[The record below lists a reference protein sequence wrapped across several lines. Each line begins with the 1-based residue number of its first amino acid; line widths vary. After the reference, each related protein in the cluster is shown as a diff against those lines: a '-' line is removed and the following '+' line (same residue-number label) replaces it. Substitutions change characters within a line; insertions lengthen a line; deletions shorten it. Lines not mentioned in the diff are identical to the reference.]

1 MIPIYKPYMPEN
13 LMPELNEI
21 LYSGQLNFG
30 KYGKQFESQ
39 LKEFIGCEYI
49 LTINSYNTAMQVVLS
64 TLGLQFGDEI
74 IASPV
79 SCLASNQPFATKGL
93 KVIWADINPAT
104 GTLCPEDVEDK
115 ITDNTKAIFHNHF
128 CGYVGEID
136 AINALGK
143 KYGIPIIDDGIEA
156 FGSEYKGNKLGDLGT
171 DVTVFSF
178 QTVRLPNTIEGGAIV
193 FKDKT
198 LYDKAVLIRDYGIDR
213 SKFRTA
219 DGEINPDCD
228 IHLEG
233 YGGLM
238 SEVNS
243 FIGTKQMLDVIQLLQ
258 QQQQNAIKWQK
269 ELKNNTDIKPLQI
282 NNNTNPNYWVYGTL
296 SENSKMTINYFK
308 SRGFYATGVHI
319 NNNIYSVFNNK
330 IDLEGVNK
338 FKQQFVAIPCG
349 CWVSDSIIKV
359 NDKSN

>member
-13 LMPELNEI
+13 LITGINEI
-21 LYSGQLNFG
+21 LYSGQLGFG

-39 LKEFIGCEYI
+39 LKEFIGCNYI

-64 TLGLQFGDEI
+64 TLGLQFGDEV

-93 KVIWADINPAT
+93 KVIWADINHET
-104 GTLCPEDVEDK
+104 GTLCPTDVESK
-115 ITDNTKAIFHNHF
+115 ITKNTKAIFHNHF
-128 CGYVGEID
+128 CGYVGDIT
-136 AINALGK
+136 AINTLGE

-156 FGSEYKGNKLGDLGT
+156 FGAEYKGERLGNVGT
-171 DVTVFSF
+171 DLTVFSF

-193 FKDKT
+193 FKDKA

-213 SKFRTA
+213 SQFRTA

-228 IHLEG
+228 IQLEG

-243 FIGTKQMLDVIQLLQ
+243 FIGTKQMLGIDQLLKK
-258 QQQQNAIKWQK
+258 QQQNAIKWQN
-269 ELKNNTDIKPLQI
+269 ELQNNIEVSPLVIMKDSQ
-282 NNNTNPNYWVYGTL
+282 PNYWVFGTL
-296 SENSKMTINYFK
+296 SENSKETIAYFK
-308 SRGFYATGVHI
+308 SRGYYATGVHI

-330 IDLEGVNK
+330 INLVGVNK

-349 CWVSDSIIKV
+349 WWFDWMK
-359 NDKSN
+359 K

>member
-1 MIPIYKPYMPEN
+1 MIPIYKPYMPDN
-13 LMPELNEI
+13 LLPELNEI
-21 LYSGQLNFG
+21 LYSGQLSYG
-30 KYGKQFESQ
+30 KYGKQFETQ
-39 LKEFIGCEYI
+39 LKDFIGCEY
-49 LTINSYNTAMQVVLS
+49 LLSVNSYNTSMLVVL
-64 TLGLQFGDEI
+64 TALGLKEGDEI

-79 SCLASNQPFATKGL
+79 SCLASNQPFVTKGL
-93 KVIWADINPAT
+93 KVIWADINPNT
-104 GTLCPEDVEDK
+104 GTLCPKDVESK
-115 ITDNTKAIFHNHF
+115 ITTHTKAIFHNHF

-156 FGSEYKGNKLGDLGT
+156 FGSQYNEKKIGNVGT

-193 FKDKT
+193 FKNKA

-228 IHLEG
+228 IMLEG

-243 FIGTKQMLDVIQLLQ
+243 FIGTKQMENIEKLLN
-258 QQQQNAIKWQK
+258 QQQQNATKWQN
-269 ELKNNTDIKPLQI
+269 ELQNSTDIKSLQI
-282 NNNTNPNYWVYGTL
+282 NNNTNPNYWVFGTL
-296 SENSKMTINYFK
+296 SENSKETIAYFK
-308 SRGFYATGVHI
+308 SKGYFATGVHI

-330 IDLEGVNK
+330 ADLKGVNK

-349 CWVSDSIIKV
+349 WWVQNIL
-359 NDKSN
+359 N

>member
-21 LYSGQLNFG
+21 LYSGQLSFG
-30 KYGKQFESQ
+30 KYGKQFELQ

-49 LTINSYNTAMQVVLS
+49 LTINSYNTALQVVLS
-64 TLGLQFGDEI
+64 TLRLQFGDEV

-104 GTLCPEDVEDK
+104 GTLCPKDVETK
-115 ITDNTKAIFHNHF
+115 ITTKTKAIFHNHF
-128 CGYVGEID
+128 CGYVGAID
-136 AINALGK
+136 AINVLGK
-143 KYGIPIIDDGIEA
+143 KYDIPIIDDGIEA
-156 FGSEYKGNKLGDLGT
+156 FGSEFRGNRLGNVGT

-178 QTVRLPNTIEGGAIV
+178 QTVRLPNTIEGGAIT
-193 FKDKT
+193 FKDRV
-198 LYDKAVLIRDYGIDR
+198 LYERALLIRDYGIDR
-213 SKFRTA
+213 TNFRTA

-228 IHLEG
+228 IQLEG

-238 SEVNS
+238 SELNS
-243 FIGTKQMLDVIQLLQ
+243 FIGTKQMLEIESLLNIQAK
-258 QQQQNAIKWQK
+258 NALKWQN
-269 ELKNNTDIKPLQI
+269 ELQNSKDIKSLQI
-282 NNNTNPNYWVYGTL
+282 NKNTNPNYWVFGTL
-296 SENSKMTINYFK
+296 SENSKETIAYFK
-308 SRGFYATGVHI
+308 SKGYYATGVHI

-330 IDLEGVNK
+330 MDLEGVNK

-349 CWVSDSIIKV
+349 WWIRNIE
-359 NDKSN
+359 N

>member
-21 LYSGQLNFG
+21 LYSGQLSFG

-39 LKEFIGCEYI
+39 LKKFIGCEYI

-64 TLGLQFGDEI
+64 TLGLQFGDEV

-93 KVIWADINPAT
+93 KVIWADINPET
-104 GTLCPEDVEDK
+104 GTLCPKDVETK
-115 ITDNTKAIFHNHF
+115 ITTNTKAIFHNHF

-156 FGSEYKGNKLGDLGT
+156 FGSEYKGNKLGNVGT

-213 SKFRTA
+213 LKFRTA
-219 DGEINPDCD
+219 DGEINPNYD
-228 IHLEG
+228 IQLEG

-238 SEVNS
+238 SELNS
-243 FIGTKQMLDVIQLLQ
+243 FIGTKQMLDIDQLLVSQ
-258 QQQQNAIKWQK
+258 KQNAQKWQNK
-269 ELKNNTDIKPLQI
+269 LQNSTNIKPLQI

-296 SENSKMTINYFK
+296 SENSKETIAYFK
-308 SRGFYATGVHI
+308 SKGYYATGVHI

-330 IDLEGVNK
+330 MDLEGVNK
-338 FKQQFVAIPCG
+338 FKQQFAAIPSG
-349 CWVSDSIIKV
+349 WWI
-359 NDKSN
+359 SNL

>member
-13 LMPELNEI
+13 LLPELNEI
-21 LYSGQLNFG
+21 LYSGQLSYG

-39 LKEFIGCEYI
+39 LKEFIGSEYI

-104 GTLCPEDVEDK
+104 GTLCSKDVEAK

-128 CGYVGEID
+128 CGYVGDID
-136 AINALGK
+136 AINTLGK

-156 FGSEYKGNKLGDLGT
+156 FGSEYKGKKLGNVGT

-193 FKDKT
+193 FKDKA
-198 LYDKAVLIRDYGIDR
+198 LYDKALLIRDYGIDR

-228 IHLEG
+228 IELEG

-238 SEVNS
+238 SELNS
-243 FIGTKQMLDVIQLLQ
+243 FIGTKQMLNIEQLLKVQ
-258 QQQQNAIKWQK
+258 QHNAIKWQE
-269 ELKNNTDIKPLQI
+269 ELKNYTNINPLQI
-282 NNNTNPNYWVYGTL
+282 NFNTTPNFWVFGTI
-296 SENSKMTINYFK
+296 SENCKETIAYFK
-308 SRGFYATGVHI
+308 SKGYYATGVHI

-330 IDLEGVNK
+330 IELEGVDK
-338 FKQQFVAIPCG
+338 FKQQFVAIPSG
-349 CWVSDSIIKV
+349 WWIKI
-359 NDKSN
+359 

>member
-1 MIPIYKPYMPEN
+1 MIPIYRPYMPEN

-21 LYSGQLNFG
+21 LHSGQLSFG

-39 LKEFIGCEYI
+39 LKEFICCEYL

-64 TLGLQFGDEI
+64 TLGLQAGDEV

-93 KVIWADINPAT
+93 KVRWADINLAT
-104 GTLCPEDVEDK
+104 ETLFPEDVETK
-115 ITDNTKAIFHNHF
+115 ITTNTKAIFHNHF
-128 CGYVGEID
+128 CGYIGEID

-143 KYGIPIIDDGIEA
+143 KYNIPIIDDGIEA
-156 FGSEYKGNKLGDLGT
+156 FGSEYKGKKLGNVGT

-193 FKDKT
+193 FKDKA
-198 LYDKAVLIRDYGIDR
+198 LYDKALLIRDYGIDR

-228 IHLEG
+228 IELEG

-238 SEVNS
+238 SELNS
-243 FIGTKQMLDVIQLLQ
+243 FIGTKQMLNIEQLLKVQ
-258 QQQQNAIKWQK
+258 QHNAIKWQE
-269 ELKNNTDIKPLQI
+269 ELENYTDINPIKI
-282 NNNTNPNYWVYGTL
+282 NYNTTPNFWVFGTL
-296 SENSKMTINYFK
+296 SENSKETIAYFK
-308 SRGFYATGVHI
+308 SKGYYATGVHI

-330 IDLEGVNK
+330 IELEGVDK
-338 FKQQFVAIPCG
+338 FKQQFVAIPSG
-349 CWVSDSIIKV
+349 WWIKF
-359 NDKSN
+359 NY

>member
-13 LMPELNEI
+13 LMPEMNEI
-21 LYSGQLNFG
+21 LYSGQLSFG

-39 LKEFIGCEYI
+39 LKEFIGCEYLI
-49 LTINSYNTAMQVVLS
+49 TVNSFNTAMLMVLS
-64 TLGLQFGDEI
+64 TLGLKPGDEI

-93 KVIWADINPAT
+93 KVIWADINPLT
-104 GTLCPEDVEDK
+104 GTLCPFDVESK
-115 ITDNTKAIFHNHF
+115 ITNNTKAIFHNHF
-128 CGYVGEID
+128 CGYLGEID
-136 AINALGK
+136 AINALGQ
-143 KYGIPIIDDGIEA
+143 KYNIPIIDDGIEA
-156 FGSEYKGNKLGDLGT
+156 FGSEYKGKKLGCLGT

-193 FKDKT
+193 FKDKA
-198 LYDKAVLIRDYGIDR
+198 LYDKAILIRDYGIDR

-228 IHLEG
+228 ITLEG

-243 FIGTKQMLDVIQLLQ
+243 FIGTKQMLDITQLLK
-258 QQQQNAIKWQK
+258 QQQQNAIKWQN
-269 ELKNNTDIKPLQI
+269 ELQKSRDIKSLHI
-282 NNNTNPNYWVYGTL
+282 NYNTNPNYWVYGTL
-296 SENSKMTINYFK
+296 SENSKETIAYFK
-308 SRGFYATGVHI
+308 SKGYYATGVHI

-330 IDLEGVNK
+330 MDLEGVNK
-338 FKQQFVAIPCG
+338 FKQQFVAIPSG
-349 CWVSDSIIKV
+349 WWI
-359 NDKSN
+359 

>member
-21 LYSGQLNFG
+21 LYSGQLSFG

-64 TLGLQFGDEI
+64 TLGLQFGDEV

-93 KVIWADINPAT
+93 KVIWADINPLT
-104 GTLCPEDVEDK
+104 GTLCPIDVESK
-115 ITDNTKAIFHNHF
+115 ITKNTKAIFHNHF

-136 AINALGK
+136 AINTLGK
-143 KYGIPIIDDGIEA
+143 KYDIPIIDDGIEA
-156 FGSEYKGNKLGDLGT
+156 FGSEYKGNKLGNVGT

-193 FKDKT
+193 FKDKA

-219 DGEINPDCD
+219 DGEINPACD
-228 IHLEG
+228 IQLEG

-238 SEVNS
+238 SEINS
-243 FIGTKQMLDVIQLLQ
+243 FIGTKQMLNIEQLLKV
-258 QQQQNAIKWQK
+258 QQQNAIKWQV
-269 ELKNNTDIKPLQI
+269 ELENNTEIIPLSLVR
-282 NNNTNPNYWVYGTL
+282 NCVPNFWVFGTL
-296 SENSKMTINYFK
+296 SENSKETIAYFK
-308 SRGFYATGVHI
+308 SKGYYATGVHI

-330 IDLEGVNK
+330 IELEGVNK
-338 FKQQFVAIPCG
+338 FKKQFVAIPCG
-349 CWVSDSIIKV
+349 WWYNS
-359 NDKSN
+359 

>member
-1 MIPIYKPYMPEN
+1 MIPIYKPFMPKN
-13 LMPELNEI
+13 LLPELNEI
-21 LYSGQLNFG
+21 LYSGQLS
-30 KYGKQFESQ
+30 YGKCGKLFESS
-39 LKEFIGCEYI
+39 LKEYIGCEYI

-93 KVIWADINPAT
+93 RVIWADINPDT
-104 GTLCPEDVEDK
+104 GTLCPIDVESK
-115 ITDNTKAIFHNHF
+115 ITSNTKAIFHNHF

-136 AINALGK
+136 AINTLGK

-156 FGSEYKGNKLGDLGT
+156 FGSEYKGNKLGNVGT
-171 DVTVFSF
+171 DVTIFSF

-193 FKDKT
+193 FRDKA
-198 LYDKAVLIRDYGIDR
+198 LYDKAQLIRDYGIDR
-213 SKFRTA
+213 TNFRTV

-228 IHLEG
+228 IQLEG

-243 FIGTKQMLDVIQLLQ
+243 FIGTKQMLEIESLLNIQAK
-258 QQQQNAIKWQK
+258 NALKWQN
-269 ELKNNTDIKPLQI
+269 ELQNNTDIKSLQI
-282 NNNTNPNYWVYGTL
+282 NNNTNPNYWVFGTL
-296 SENSKMTINYFK
+296 SENSKETIAYFK
-308 SRGFYATGVHI
+308 SKGYYSTGVHI

-330 IDLEGVNK
+330 MDLEGVNK

-349 CWVSDSIIKV
+349 WWFKR
-359 NDKSN
+359 